1 MQVLHVCSELFP
13 LLKTGGLADV
23 AGALPA
29 AQIAEG
35 ADVRVLIPAFPDVK
49 KGIGDT
55 QLIGSLDTFAGHVDL
70 LYGVFQGVGIY
81 LIDTPGLYD
90 RPGSPYHDQSSHAYP
105 DNHLRFALLSWMGC
119 EMACGFDPAWKPD
132 VVHSHDWHAGLTSAY
147 IVARGRPAQTV
158 FTVHNLA
165 FQGLFFA
172 HHLEQLQLPPA
183 FFQMHGLEFFGQISF
198 LKAGL
203 FYSDHITTVSPTY
216 AKEITQPAFGYG
228 MESLLLE
235 RQKEGRLTGILNGVD
250 DAIWEP
256 KNDSLLSARYSAD
269 DLRAKTINKAY
280 LQRAMGLDVDDSRL
294 VFAVVSRLTSQ
305 KGLDL
310 VLEALPELLEQGGQ
324 LALLGAGDAVL
335 QQAFL
340 AAAADHPGQVG
351 VQLGYHEAFSHRII
365 GGADV
370 IMVPSRFEPCGLTQ
384 LYGLKYGTLPLV
396 RRTGG
401 LADTVVDCALENL
414 ADGTA
419 SGFVFEESTGKSLSN
434 AIRRAFVL
442 WSRPKHWR
450 HVQHHAMEIDFGWK
464 VAAQAY
470 LDLYQRLCSS
480 GKG

>member
-49 KGIGDT
+49 KGLGETQVIGT
-55 QLIGSLDTFAGHVDL
+55 LDTFAGYVTLSLGYFD
-70 LYGVFQGVGIY
+70 GVGIY
-81 LIDTPGLYD
+81 LIDVPGLYD
-90 RPGSPYHDQSSHAYP
+90 RPGSPYHDQSSFAYA
-105 DNHLRFALLSWMGC
+105 DNHLRFALLSWMAC
-119 EMACGFDPAWKPD
+119 ELALGFDHHWQPNI
-132 VVHSHDWHAGLTSAY
+132 VHSHDWHAGLASAY
-147 IVARGRPAQTV
+147 IRARHAPVKTV

-165 FQGLFFA
+165 FQGLFGG
-172 HHLEQLQLPPA
+172 HHIDELYIPRE
-183 FFQMHGLEFFGQISF
+183 FFQMHGLEFYGQISY

-203 FYSDHITTVSPTY
+203 YYSDHVTTVSPTY
-216 AKEITQPAFGYG
+216 AKEITRPEYGYG
-228 MESLLLE
+228 MESLLQLRE
-235 RQKEGRLTGILNGVD
+235 GEGRLTGILNGVD
-250 DAIWEP
+250 DAIWQP
-256 KNDSLLSARYSAD
+256 RDDVLLSARYDAE
-269 DLRAKTINKAY
+269 DLRSKAINKAY

-310 VLEALPELLEQGGQ
+310 VLEALPDLLERGGQ

-340 AAAADHPGQVG
+340 AAAADNPGQVG

-419 SGFVFEESTGKSLSN
+419 SGFVFEEPTGKSLAS

-450 HVQHHAMEIDFGWK
+450 HVQQHAMGIDFGWK
-464 VAAQAY
+464 VAAQEY
-470 LDLYQRLCSS
+470 LTLYNRLMS
-480 GKG
+480 

>member
-29 AQIAEG
+29 AQIAG
-35 ADVRVLIPAFPDVK
+35 GTDVRVLIPAFPDIK
-49 KGIGDT
+49 RGIGET
-55 QLIGSLDTFAGHVDL
+55 QIVGHLDTFAGHVTL
-70 LYGVFQGVGIY
+70 RYGVFQGVGIY
-81 LIDTPGLYD
+81 IIDVPGLYD
-90 RPGSPYHDQSSHAYP
+90 RPGSPYHDQSAYAYP
-105 DNHLRFALLSWMGC
+105 DNHLRFALLSWMAA
-119 EMACGFDPAWKPD
+119 ELANGFDGMWKPD
-132 VVHSHDWHAGLTSAY
+132 ILHSHDWHAGLTSAY
-147 IVARGRPAQTV
+147 VRSRHIPVKTV

-165 FQGLFFA
+165 FQGLFDGY
-172 HHLEQLQLPPA
+172 HLQHLQIPFE
-183 FFQMHGLEFFGQISF
+183 FFQMHGLEFYGQISY

-216 AKEITQPAFGYG
+216 AKEITRPEFGYG

-235 RQKEGRLTGILNGVD
+235 REQEGRLSGILNGVD
-250 DAIWEP
+250 DAIWQP
-256 KNDSLLSARYSAD
+256 RDDVLLSARYDAD
-269 DLRAKTINKAY
+269 DLRSKMINKAY

-294 VFAVVSRLTSQ
+294 VFAVVSRLTNQ

-310 VLEALPELLEQGGQ
+310 VLEALPDLLERGGQ

-340 AAAADHPGQVG
+340 AAAADNPGQVG
-351 VQLGYHEAFSHRII
+351 VQLGYHESFSHRII

-414 ADGTA
+414 SDGTA
-419 SGFVFEESTGKSLSN
+419 SGFVFEEANGTSLGS

-450 HVQHHAMEIDFGWK
+450 HVQHHAMGIDFGWQ

-470 LDLYQRLCSS
+470 LSLYQRLLS
-480 GKG
+480 